1 MRINNNLMAMNTHRQ
16 LGVTNGAGAKSMEKL
31 SSGMRINRA
40 GDDAA
45 GLSISEKMRGQIR
58 GLNQASRNAQ
68 DGISLIQ
75 TAEGALNETHAILQ
89 RMRELAVQAANDTN
103 VEIDRSAIQGEIDQ
117 LAQEITRIA
126 DTTEFN
132 TQNLLKGD
140 FAGTFQIGANENQ
153 KIELNIGNM
162 TAKALSVTD
171 QSKSESA
178 RVSAGSN
185 LLGIKSI
192 DLGGQEAVGKYDLV
206 IEATGTADTVAV
218 YLKDKDGNVMAKNAT
233 VNVSA
238 LAADEFSKIVLT
250 KETTD
255 GFAADVDIVIDNN
268 LAKISWQGVADS
280 PAYTSQ
286 KTELQVTRQGVDVTT
301 AAGGINA
308 VDLVAGKLEEGEYR
322 ITFATD
328 ASLTDAVGG
337 KVQVKD
343 GANWKD
349 LLDSDGNVYTT
360 GPVATTAGGNY
371 SITFKD
377 ASGNEATLAFQVAA
391 AGLADGDA
399 VVFKSVIGTGTGE
412 GINVSKDTATAQ
424 AAITTIDDAI
434 KLVSEERAKLGA
446 VQNRLEHTIKN
457 LDTSS

>member
-1 MRINNNLMAMNTHRQ
+1 
-16 LGVTNGAGAKSMEKL
+16 
-31 SSGMRINRA
+31 
-40 GDDAA
+40 
-45 GLSISEKMRGQIR
+45 
-58 GLNQASRNAQ
+58 
-68 DGISLIQ
+68 
-75 TAEGALNETHAILQ
+75 
-89 RMRELAVQAANDTN
+89 
-103 VEIDRSAIQGEIDQ
+103 
-117 LAQEITRIA
+117 
-126 DTTEFN
+126 
-132 TQNLLKGD
+132 
-140 FAGTFQIGANENQ
+140 
-153 KIELNIGNM
+153 
-162 TAKALSVTD
+162 
-171 QSKSESA
+171 
-178 RVSAGSN
+178 
-185 LLGIKSI
+185 
-192 DLGGQEAVGKYDLV
+192 
-206 IEATGTADTVAV
+206 
-218 YLKDKDGNVMAKNAT
+218 MAKNAT
-233 VNVSA
+233 VDVSD

-328 ASLTDAVGG
+328 DSLTDAVGG

-377 ASGNEATLAFQVAA
+377 ASGNEATLAFQVAE

-457 LDTSS
+457 LDTSSENLQASESRIRDVDMAKEMMEFTKNNILQQAAQAMLAQANQAPQGVLQLLR